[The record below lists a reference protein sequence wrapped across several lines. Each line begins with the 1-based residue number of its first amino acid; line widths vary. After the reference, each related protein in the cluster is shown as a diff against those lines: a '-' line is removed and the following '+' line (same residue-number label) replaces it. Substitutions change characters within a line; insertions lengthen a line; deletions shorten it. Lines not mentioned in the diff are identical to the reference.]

1 MILTRTPLRVS
12 LLGGGSDYPT
22 HYIAHGGSV
31 LGLAI
36 DKYVYVGVKR
46 VPPGQLMAHPQ
57 TREPVPIRF
66 RIQYSR
72 VDDCLTVDDIRHP
85 AVRAAV
91 KYLGME
97 DDRIEFHIFGDL
109 PGRSGLGG
117 SSTFVVGCLHALL
130 RLKDP
135 LRAVT
140 PMDLAREAIAFEQ
153 FYMREAVG
161 SQDQLFAALGGMRYI
176 KFGPES
182 HAHAL
187 RISWVRIE
195 RLTECL
201 ILVYTGLMR
210 DAQPIAAAQIAEASV
225 NAAALQT
232 LSHLADEGFAWMLSE
247 RPLARIA
254 ELIDASWGHK
264 RQFAGVNNQQINDL
278 YDRGRKLGAIGGKL
292 LGAGGGGFLM
302 FYVPDHTRE
311 SFEAGIGAPL
321 VRFGMAQRG
330 SEVIIN
336 EP

>member
-1 MILTRTPLRVS
+1 MILTRTPLRCS
-12 LLGGGSDYPT
+12 LLGGGSDYPA
-22 HYIAHGGSV
+22 HYVAHGGSV

-57 TREPVPIRF
+57 TKDPVPIRF

-72 VDDCLTVDDIRHP
+72 VDDCLTVDDIHHP
-85 AVRAAV
+85 AVRAAI

-97 DDRIEFHIFGDL
+97 NDRIEFTTFADL

-117 SSTFVVGCLHALL
+117 SSAFVVGCLHALL

-135 LRAVT
+135 RRAVT

-187 RISWVRIE
+187 RVSWVRIE

-201 ILVYTGLMR
+201 VLAYTGLMR
-210 DAQPIAAAQIAEASV
+210 DAQPLAAAQIAEAPT
-225 NAAALQT
+225 NAAALQA
-232 LSHLADEGFAWMLSE
+232 LSHLADDGFAWMLSE
-247 RPLARIA
+247 RPLFRIG
-254 ELIDASWGHK
+254 ELLDESWRHK
-264 RQFAGVNNQQINDL
+264 RKFAGVDNPQIDDL
-278 YDRGRKLGAIGGKL
+278 YARGLKLGATGGKL

-302 FYVPDHTRE
+302 FYVPEHARE
-311 SFEAGIGAPL
+311 AFESRIGAPL